1 MITNTNF
8 MNKKTHILITII
20 VTVITLIVCPVI
32 YNQPFIKY
40 NLYTGKKVTLYEE
53 QIKKDNLILSKNDN
67 EIRIMTLNLL
77 AHYKTW
83 GGRPVEERSDIF
95 FSVRDGYSPDV
106 LGLQEMCSD
115 WYNEITKNKSDY
127 KFVSPLKTAFPQKMT
142 AILYNSDTV
151 ELIDSGSITFS
162 DCWNFKSRRA
172 VWGVFRHKN
181 TDNIFSV
188 VNTHL
193 SFLEE
198 SEEAEN
204 FFTQTCQVNELY
216 TTIQTIV
223 TQYNYPIF
231 IIGDFNTKRRVS
243 HQKSVI
249 NSGSYGILNSLYTDS
264 EDIAQHIYS
273 GKNFTF
279 NNTLNDHIFIKGEV
293 TVKNLSLLSQDCFC
307 ELSDHYPL
315 FADIKL

>member
-1 MITNTNF
+1 
-8 MNKKTHILITII
+8 MNKKKHILITII
-20 VTVITLIVCPVI
+20 ITVFSLVICPLI
-32 YNQPFIKY
+32 YNQPFVEY
-40 NLYTGKKVTLYEE
+40 NLYTGKNQVKYDDR
-53 QIKKDNLILSKNDN
+53 IKKDNLILNKKEN
-67 EIRIMTLNLL
+67 EVRIMTLNLL
-77 AHYKTW
+77 AHYKSW
-83 GGRPVEERSDIF
+83 GGKPVEERSDIF
-95 FSVRDGYSPDV
+95 FSIRDGYLPDV
-106 LGLQEMCSD
+106 LGLQEMCFD
-115 WYNEITKNKSDY
+115 WYNEINKNKSEY
-127 KFVSPLKTAFPQKMT
+127 KFVAPLKTAFPQKMT

-172 VWGVFRHKN
+172 VWGVFRHIR
-181 TDNIFSV
+181 TDKIFTV

-193 SFLEE
+193 SFIEE
-198 SEEAEN
+198 SEEAQN

-216 TTIQTIV
+216 NV
-223 TQYNYPIF
+223 TQTLESQYPYPIF

-243 HQKSVI
+243 YQKSVI

-264 EDIAQHIYS
+264 EDIA
-273 GKNFTF
+273 KNKYYGENFNF

-307 ELSDHYPL
+307 TLSDHYPL

>member
-1 MITNTNF
+1 
-8 MNKKTHILITII
+8 MNKKRHISITII
-20 VTVITLIVCPVI
+20 ITILTLIICPII
-32 YNQPFIKY
+32 YNQPFIEY
-40 NLYTGKKVTLYEE
+40 NLYTGKKESVYKE
-53 QIKKDNLILSKNDN
+53 QIKKDNLILNKDET

-77 AHYKTW
+77 AHYKSW

-95 FSVRDGYSPDV
+95 FSIRDGYSPDV
-106 LGLQEMCSD
+106 LGLQEMCFD
-115 WYNEITKNKSDY
+115 WYSEITKNKSDY
-127 KFVSPLKTAFPQKMT
+127 KFISPLKTAFPQKMT
-142 AILYNSDTV
+142 AILYNASTI

-172 VWGVFRHKN
+172 VWGVFRHKK
-181 TDNIFSV
+181 TDKIFSV

-216 TTIQTIV
+216 STIQRLNL
-223 TQYNYPIF
+223 QYPYPIF

-243 HQKSVI
+243 YQKSVI

-264 EDIAQHIYS
+264 EDIAKNKYY
-273 GKNFTF
+273 GENFNFT
-279 NNTLNDHIFIKGEV
+279 NTLNDHIFIKGDV

>member
-1 MITNTNF
+1 
-8 MNKKTHILITII
+8 MNKKRHISITII
-20 VTVITLIVCPVI
+20 ITILTLIICPII
-32 YNQPFIKY
+32 YNQPFIEY
-40 NLYTGKKVTLYEE
+40 NLYTGKKESVYKE
-53 QIKKDNLILSKNDN
+53 QIKKDNLILNKDET

-95 FSVRDGYSPDV
+95 FSIRDGYSPDV
-106 LGLQEMCSD
+106 LGLQEMCLD
-115 WYNEITKNKSDY
+115 WYSEITKNKSDY
-127 KFVSPLKTAFPQKMT
+127 KFISPLKTAFPQKMT

-216 TTIQTIV
+216 STIQSLNL
-223 TQYNYPIF
+223 QYPYPIF
-231 IIGDFNTKRRVS
+231 VIGDFNTKRRVS
-243 HQKSVI
+243 YQKPVI

-264 EDIAQHIYS
+264 EDIAKNKYY
-273 GKNFTF
+273 GENFNFT
-279 NNTLNDHIFIKGEV
+279 NTLNDHIFIKGDV